1 MWGILL
7 LNRHEL
13 IDNVEHYFANVDNGN
28 ISKLLT
34 YLTADC
40 IISIVTS
47 NITHKGRDTDIK
59 KMFERR
65 LLNTEKAWHGNF
77 RHLVDAELGWV
88 TSRFDVHRTNSE
100 GKYREM
106 DNINFFE
113 FEKEKICRISIWMSG
128 ENSLV

>member
-1 MWGILL
+1 LGVVL
-7 LNRHEL
+7 LNKHEL
-13 IDNVEHYFANVDNGN
+13 IDRVEGYFKYVDNGN

-34 YLTADC
+34 YLTPNC
-40 IISIVTS
+40 KISVVTS
-47 NITHKGRDTDIK
+47 NITHEGRDTGIK

-65 LLNTEKAWHGNF
+65 LLSTEQAWHGNF
-77 RHLVDAELGWV
+77 KHLADTKLGWV

-113 FEKEKICRISIWMSG
+113 FETEKICRISIWMSG
-128 ENSLV
+128 ENSLI